1 MSSFAQ
7 IIDLPGLNGIESQ
20 KAGAD
25 LSNNVDPKNLGVD
38 FSRILGAK
46 LTGELPFIFEAD
58 TEATGQD
65 SVISNEILSDKS
77 VAILLSNFSNESDM
91 AESEELTGQN
101 NLIDPLKI
109 GLEKLLKINTTEANG
124 DLQKSSNVESTQA
137 TEQNSKVVN
146 PMVASN
152 RTVISPELKMINPG
166 SNNIDS
172 VATQIA
178 NDNAEVKTRSNVIA
192 EIDKELV
199 SKNSFDLKTAS
210 LIDKVAGSLNIK
222 SVRLEKNSENSRTD
236 KEPDKM
242 ALPTKSYIKVTTID
256 SNSKTDANN
265 ANNAKNAKNEQA
277 GDNRLN
283 LFSSSSEIVPIEG
296 KIGKGEKT
304 GLNNFEAIARV
315 ELDPKP
321 VNRTESGQSAIQTK
335 LISDMAPAL
344 TNNVEKI
351 EMAEIK
357 ISETPAKFV
366 LPTEINGKNIRNNHT
381 VMIRMEPDHL
391 GPVRMTL
398 STHNDILTARLVVES
413 PVAKAVVESNLNNL
427 VEQLDRQGIKVESFT
442 VSVSGGEVD
451 QNANENRFA
460 GSAERALQNLKG
472 YKNSNAINEVMAQ
485 RAQEHLYIEANG
497 VNCFA

>member
-1 MSSFAQ
+1 MSSFTQ
-7 IIDLPGLNGIESQ
+7 IIDLPGLNGVEPQ

-38 FSRILGAK
+38 FSKLLGAK
-46 LTGELPFIFEAD
+46 LTGELPFLFGAD
-58 TEATGQD
+58 AEATGQD

-77 VAILLSNFSNESDM
+77 VATLLSNLSNESVKAD
-91 AESEELTGQN
+91 SEGLVGQN
-101 NLIDPLKI
+101 DLIDPLKI

-124 DLQKSSNVESTQA
+124 DIQKSSNVETA
-137 TEQNSKVVN
+137 LTADQNPKVVN

-178 NDNAEVKTRSNVIA
+178 NNNAEVETRPNIIA

-199 SKNSFDLKTAS
+199 SKNSFDLKAAS

-222 SVRLEKNSENSRTD
+222 SVRLEKNSENNRTD
-236 KEPDKM
+236 KEPVKM
-242 ALPTKSYIKVTTID
+242 ALPTKSYIKVTTVD
-256 SNSKTDANN
+256 NNSKTD
-265 ANNAKNAKNEQA
+265 AKNEQA
-277 GDNRLN
+277 GDSRLN
-283 LFSSSSEIVPIEG
+283 LFSSSSEIVPIES

-304 GLNNFEAIARV
+304 GLNNFEAMARV
-315 ELDPKP
+315 ELDQKP

-335 LISDMAPAL
+335 LISDMSPAL
-344 TNNVEKI
+344 ANNVEKI

-427 VEQLDRQGIKVESFT
+427 IEQLDRQGIKVESFS

-451 QNANENRFA
+451 QNTKENRFA
-460 GSAERALQNLKG
+460 GSAERAFRNLKG